1 MNRTAVCATLLLH
14 SLLLLTLRAV
24 TGPAMHGRN
33 EPVPGQEAARRMSIS
48 VRLPALAVP
57 QAPGLR
63 PRTLAGM
70 PSMRAPEPTL
80 VTLPS
85 AFGAPDASSSGMP
98 SDPPAPVGPEH
109 HAAHAA
115 EASVARTPPAAAQA
129 SSPLI
134 PVTLPPEHQAC
145 NARQVARHYP
155 ALLRDRGIE
164 GRVVVRVKVDEDGR
178 ASEVLVQGP
187 SGWRLLDEAA
197 RQVAAACPY
206 LPARRGEERLMA
218 WIEYPVRFSL
228 H

>member
-1 MNRTAVCATLLLH
+1 MNKTAVCATLLLH

-24 TGPAMHGRN
+24 TGPAMHGRSQA
-33 EPVPGQEAARRMSIS
+33 VPGQEAARRMSIS

-57 QAPGLR
+57 QATDLR
-63 PRTLAGM
+63 PRTLLGM
-70 PSMRAPEPTL
+70 PAMRAPEPSI
-80 VTLPS
+80 VMLPP
-85 AFGAPDASSSGMP
+85 ALGEADAPSSRTDP
-98 SDPPAPVGPEH
+98 DPPASAGPER
-109 HAAHAA
+109 HAVHAA
-115 EASVARTPPAAAQA
+115 EAPVARTPPAAAQA
-129 SSPLI
+129 SSALV